1 MSTLP
6 VIEGGPDDGSRA
18 DPTLD
23 AGRVDGAAAGTRR
36 RVRRPG
42 LLRQPSTVLGLALV
56 ALFVLCAVLAPVVA
70 PRDPSFQDPAALN
83 ALGEPLPPGSAG
95 LPLGSD
101 VVGRDVLSRLI
112 HGARVAVFIA
122 IVPNLLALLLAT
134 TVGLLAGYLRG
145 WVETVLMRFTEM
157 LMTLPAFLL
166 ALALLAVLGPGL
178 WPVVLALVL
187 VTWTYPARVIYGEVL
202 RIQALPFVD
211 AARAIG
217 ATSPRIMLRHVLPQL
232 FPLLATYFT
241 LNAAFMVLVE
251 AGLGFLGFG
260 IQPPTPSWGAM
271 IGAGREYLFWP
282 WLIMLPGLCLALL
295 SIGFYLL
302 GDAIQRRLAP
312 AARTVRLS

>member
-1 MSTLP
+1 MTAPQAIGDAAADGLRAGADP
-6 VIEGGPDDGSRA
+6 GDGS
-18 DPTLD
+18 PGL
-23 AGRVDGAAAGTRR
+23 AGARSRR
-36 RVRRPG
+36 RLRWPD
-42 LLRQPSTVLGLALV
+42 LLRQPSTVLGLALIAV
-56 ALFVLCAVLAPVVA
+56 FVLCALLAPVIA

-83 ALGEPLPPGSAG
+83 DLGEPLPPGSPG

-101 VVGRDVLSRLI
+101 VLGRDMLSRLI
-112 HGARVAVFIA
+112 YGARVAVFIA
-122 IVPNLLALLLAT
+122 VVPNLIALVLAT

-145 WVETVLMRFTEM
+145 PVETVLMRFTEM

-202 RIQALPFVD
+202 RIQALPFID

-217 ATSPRIMLRHVLPQL
+217 AGAPRIMLRHVLPQL
-232 FPLLATYFT
+232 LPLLATYFT
-241 LNAAFMVLVE
+241 LNAAFMVIVE

-271 IGAGREYLFWP
+271 IGSGREYLFWP
-282 WLIMLPGLCLALL
+282 WLILLPGLWLAAL

-312 AARTVRLS
+312 AARTVKL